1 MRRIITGAV
10 AALVLGGS
18 AACASAT
25 PQPYSDEASP
35 SADEIMVHVANH
47 NFNAVTVRAL
57 TGAQNIRLGTV
68 ETDRE
73 DDFVVPPT
81 LNRTDLRLAVVTIGS
96 GEQYVTQ
103 PLSVALGS
111 TVDLD
116 VKQSL
121 DLSDVTVRGP

>member
-10 AALVLGGS
+10 AALVLGGTT
-18 AACASAT
+18 ACASAA

-35 SADEIMVHVANH
+35 RADEIVVHVTNH
-47 NFNAVTVRAL
+47 NFDAVTVRAL
-57 TGAQNIRLGTV
+57 TGGQDIRLGTV

-73 DDFVVPPT
+73 SDFVVPPT

-96 GEQYVTQ
+96 DEQYVTQ
-103 PLSVALGS
+103 PLSVTLGS

-116 VKQSL
+116 VNQSL
-121 DLSDVTVRGP
+121 DLSNVTVR